1 VTTTAAPAP
10 SVPLRTA
17 RAGRRPGTVV
27 ARLTARRAS
36 VQSAIWGVVFGVLVV
51 STVSSYASAY
61 PTVADRLRLRASVGG
76 NVGAEALLGPT
87 RRIETVAGWTGWRAL
102 GLAMLIGAIW
112 GLLAGTRF
120 LRGEEEAGRW
130 ELLLT
135 GATTRGRAA
144 AQALAGLAVAL
155 LAMFAVTAIFCVV
168 EGRSHD
174 ARFTVSASLFLAVA
188 LVASPALFVAVG
200 AFTSQLANTRRRA
213 AGLAAAVFGVCFV
226 LRMVASA
233 ASSLRWVR
241 WVTPLGWIDALHP
254 LTGSQVWPLVP
265 LVVLIA
271 GLAVATVRLAS
282 ARDVGAG
289 VLPDRDTARAR
300 TALLGGPTGLAV
312 RLVRGVAIG
321 WIGASAALAFVMGL
335 VARAAAKSISD
346 TPSLRQILE
355 RLGGGRSSGA
365 EFYLGFAF
373 LTVATVVALLAASQ
387 AHNLREEE
395 SEGRVENLLVR
406 AVGRVPWL
414 AGRLGVALALI
425 VATGVLSGFAAW
437 AGAAVEHT
445 NVSLGRLLEGGV
457 NVVPPAVLVLGIG
470 TLAFGILPRAV
481 TIVAYGLVA
490 WSFLV
495 ELVGATVKSN
505 RWFLDTSLFHHMK
518 PVPAADADW
527 TSACVMAGIGILA
540 AAVGAV
546 AFMRRDVTG
555 A

>member
-1 VTTTAAPAP
+1 M
-10 SVPLRTA
+10 
-17 RAGRRPGTVV
+17 VV

-36 VQSAIWGVVFGVLVV
+36 VQSAIWGVVFGILVV

-61 PTVADRLRLRASVGG
+61 PTAADRLRLRASVGG

-87 RRIETVAGWTGWRAL
+87 RRIETVAGWTGWRAV

-120 LRGEEEAGRW
+120 LRGEEETGRW

-144 AQALAGLAVAL
+144 AQALAGLAAAL
-155 LAMFAVTAIFCVV
+155 LAMFAVTAVFCVV

-174 ARFTVSASLFLAVA
+174 ARFSVSASVFLAVA
-188 LVASPALFVAVG
+188 IVAAPALFLAVG
-200 AFTSQLANTRRRA
+200 AFTSQLANTRRLA

-254 LTGSQVWPLVP
+254 LTGTQLWPLVP
-265 LVVLIA
+265 LVALIA
-271 GLAVATVRLAS
+271 ALAIATVRLAG

-289 VLPDRDTARAR
+289 VLPDRDTAKAR

-312 RLVRGVAIG
+312 RLVRGVAVG
-321 WIGASAALAFVMGL
+321 WIAASAALAFVMGL
-335 VARAAAKSISD
+335 VAKAAAKSISD

-373 LTVATVVALLAASQ
+373 LTVATIVGLLAASQ
-387 AHNLREEE
+387 IHNVREEE
-395 SEGRVENLLVR
+395 SEGRLENLLVR
-406 AVGRVPWL
+406 AVARVPWL
-414 AGRLGVALALI
+414 AGRLGVALGLL
-425 VATGVLSGFAAW
+425 VATGVLSGLAAW
-437 AGAAVEHT
+437 AGAAVEQT

-457 NVVPPAVLVLGIG
+457 NVLPPAVLVLGIG
-470 TLAFGILPRAV
+470 TLAFGIAPRVV
-481 TIVAYGLVA
+481 TVVAYGLVA

-505 RWFLDTSLFHHMK
+505 HWFLDTSLFHHMK
-518 PVPAADADW
+518 PVPAANPDW
-527 TSACVMAGIGILA
+527 TSACVMAGIGIVA
-540 AAVGAV
+540 AALGAA
-546 AFMRRDVTG
+546 AFSRRDLAG